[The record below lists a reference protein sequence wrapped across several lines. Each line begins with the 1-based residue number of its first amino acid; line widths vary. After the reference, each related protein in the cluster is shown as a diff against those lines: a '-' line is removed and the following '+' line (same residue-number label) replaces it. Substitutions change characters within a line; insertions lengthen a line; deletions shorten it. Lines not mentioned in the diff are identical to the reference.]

1 MRHDNLTLPNR
12 KGSTMKMRARRG
24 DLITLQPDACGYF
37 EFEVGCK
44 VKLMRDDL
52 GNRTVRVIKARDK
65 FRHDWPSDIPSKNL
79 MLVRCEGQ
87 EYLVSREHR
96 HLCLVSGS

>member
-1 MRHDNLTLPNR
+1 MRHDNLTLPNNR

-37 EFEVGCK
+37 ESEVGCT
-44 VKLMRDDL
+44 VTLMSEDL
-52 GNRTVRVIKARDK
+52 GNRTVRVIKARDQ
-65 FRHDWPSDIPSKNL
+65 FHHDWPEAPNNL

-87 EYLVSREHR
+87 QYLVSREHR